1 MPMLQAP
8 LSALEKSP
16 VLDTMAKEVIGINL
30 PKVAFTRTQDETVD
44 VAINEFGNTVG
55 FVGAGMGMEA
65 LLNEVFNSKLATNLR
80 AKGGDRLWEHLGRS
94 AAIFSAV
101 FAVMWAMPFVRNYFT
116 AWRTGQVDYTDVIGA
131 SSVSQPRSPEV
142 QQRLL
147 SYKLTEYKNTILKI
161 LGLGALGAAAGV
173 GGSLAAMRAGLKPG
187 AIVQWIGR
195 NLGLA
200 KGAFSDFAGWKA
212 LLFWGVPAY
221 GGWIHASRDPYEK
234 KEQVLKFINFVAC
247 FIGPQML
254 MKKLFKAQFA
264 KILPAG
270 VSATFSDI
278 SKHLTGPA
286 LAKAT
291 RLKIFQEVAGLGS
304 SILLLGVS
312 PAVLNIFLT
321 NRRLAHDEALLAAR
335 QQQFTGRLSAENE
348 APGSLQRKSF
358 EQFVTGAGTR
368 FQPTLSR

>member
-1 MPMLQAP
+1 MLQAP